1 MRPLKKS
8 SATRVTLVG
17 VRSRKSGAVSPGW
30 RRWGGAGDSSGAPL
44 TGAADCSAGWLGGVA
59 HADARTV
66 ASGSADAA
74 AGAMSGVVGRDAR
87 AVVGVVF
94 GPDGSET
101 GSVARPAAFAA
112 AGGEAV
118 GAAAERAAGGAGASR
133 AAASSF
139 SADWRA
145 SLAAASN
152 LSACLALDR
161 ATRLGTSRARS
172 PRAAARGRLGSAS
185 GCTAAIS
192 SACSRMNFSKLVK
205 CPCGRRTRTESRGR
219 PMSGATGAGVGST
232 KEGPVRPPFP
242 GTTGGLT
249 LRRPR

>member
-1 MRPLKKS
+1 MRSSKKS
-8 SATRVTLVG
+8 SATGATLVG
-17 VRSRKSGAVSPGW
+17 VRSRKPGAVSPGLH
-30 RRWGGAGDSSGAPL
+30 RRGGPGGSSARSPR
-44 TGAADCSAGWLGGVA
+44 GAADRFSGWLGGVA
-59 HADARTV
+59 HADARP
-66 ASGSADAA
+66 AFAGSGAA
-74 AGAMSGVVGRDAR
+74 AGAVSGVVGLDAR
-87 AVVGVVF
+87 AVVGVVA
-94 GPDGSET
+94 GADGSET
-101 GSVARPAAFAA
+101 GSVAGAAAFAA
-112 AGGEAV
+112 AGSEAV
-118 GAAAERAAGGAGASR
+118 GAAAKRATGGAGASG

-205 CPCGRRTRTESRGR
+205 CPGGRRTRTESRGR